1 MNEFD
6 NFFTDE
12 DIATEGLF
20 DKFKKKSDDGNS
32 KYANAKLTQEMRD
45 EVSKDATKIDL
56 LRREIEKISNDW
68 FAKANQKAFLTG
80 IVKDYLQFNHTSMKE
95 YARDMKTLD
104 DSGHFPIP
112 IARLDTTKVPE
123 DKLDAAKESFQEWFE
138 RYKSII
144 DTFKKDKS
152 GDFSKL
158 CYEKAS
164 MHQDS
169 IHVMAG
175 WKVSTESL
183 EQAKESISLYKEEF
197 TMNDFDDIFADED
210 IATEGAFGNAMS
222 AMITINAVEKMDEK
236 MFPNGWYVTKEDTKT
251 ILAAIN
257 AAKNVLELE
266 IPKCIDKYGIDESD
280 VRITC
285 NSASN
290 FTDVKNARAI
300 KIPLF
305 TINAHAKGY
314 LRTVN
319 HLQFAAERAVHG
331 INRAIEIK
339 LDVDDNPNW
348 ANIEMIYHPTGDV
361 AKESIDT
368 EFNDFFDAD
377 DDIANE
383 AIGDKKTRVFQI
395 TAADKKRCITAC
407 KAAKTALKRDIPIIA
422 DKYGFSPKDV
432 EISKDL
438 NTTSI
443 NDISADK
450 LIFNLFSF
458 DTSVK
463 GLTIGHTKI
472 FNNVKK
478 AIKDACPMMEVK
490 PDPRGKSYVV
500 YMEYTPTGKD
510 VTKQYKKDAGMESID
525 ASFDG
530 IFDDFAF
537 ESVATNLKRDLQD
550 DPEEAMSLKSM
561 YNVYMNEDALKKYE
575 EKYDQLKH
583 INKNAENLRGHMYFM
598 NGELVA
604 FISVEYKSGKTWIDT
619 LEVVKKFRGNKLS
632 FQLLDVAVRKFHAT
646 DLRVNKDN
654 EKAIG
659 IFKTYGFKT
668 YDRKGNWIYMTLR
681 ADAKEI
687 ENKET
692 EKAQPVTANL
702 KSDTIKEAKQQ
713 TANEAAMDVEG
724 FDEFLM
730 MCLESANGVK
740 SVDDLLDEAKVTLNK
755 KLKTVEDCEAYLEVI
770 KNESAKFNE
779 ACSCLI
785 SAYAKYN
792 HSKKERADTIDLK
805 KTTSAAIL
813 LLNQNCRALNVRL
826 GDIAH
831 KDGEEI
837 SRNDIKRFGQY
848 VAGIRKITNEIKD
861 ARKKGIALEYAL
873 PDDEIEDADIALES
887 AAAAEEFFEFMDSED
902 AEPAQEQYTSDS
914 YDDDEDWGLL

>member
-6 NFFTDE
+6 DLFTDE

-20 DKFKKKSDDGNS
+20 GKMFNKHKSNNSILQNTYENIFDYYRDAMAGKFEN
-32 KYANAKLTQEMRD
+32 
-45 EVSKDATKIDL
+45 
-56 LRREIEKISNDW
+56 
-68 FAKANQKAFLTG
+68 AFLTELYTPETAEELSQYKAA
-80 IVKDYLQFNHTSMKE
+80 IEVARKTAQKAINNVCSRYNISKDVFFIPSYNTGNMNAGHVVVFAASEGMLFN
-95 YARDMKTLD
+95 YASKLSQTNI
-104 DSGHFPIP
+104 S
-112 IARLDTTKVPE
+112 RLDSAGINIPNDMENTMKPE
-123 DKLDAAKESFQEWFE
+123 AKRACQLVQ
-138 RYKSII
+138 II
-144 DTFKKDKS
+144 YNDIIT
-152 GDFSKL
+152 
-158 CYEKAS
+158 
-164 MHQDS
+164 
-169 IHVMAG
+169 
-175 WKVSTESL
+175 SL
-183 EQAKESISLYKEEF
+183 ENYRNIVYPDLWISGYDAYILIEIYWKNAGAANESISSYKEEF
-197 TMNDFDDIFADED
+197 NMNEYD
-210 IATEGAFGNAMS
+210 S
-222 AMITINAVEKMDEK
+222 
-236 MFPNGWYVTKEDTKT
+236 
-251 ILAAIN
+251 
-257 AAKNVLELE
+257 
-266 IPKCIDKYGIDESD
+266 
-280 VRITC
+280 
-285 NSASN
+285 
-290 FTDVKNARAI
+290 
-300 KIPLF
+300 LF
-305 TINAHAKGY
+305 T
-314 LRTVN
+314 
-319 HLQFAAERAVHG
+319 
-331 INRAIEIK
+331 
-339 LDVDDNPNW
+339 
-348 ANIEMIYHPTGDV
+348 
-361 AKESIDT
+361 
-368 EFNDFFDAD
+368 D

-383 AIGDKKTRVFQI
+383 AIGDKKTRVFQV

-407 KAAKTALKRDIPIIA
+407 KAAKAALKRDIPIIA

-443 NDISADK
+443 NAISADK

-490 PDPRGKSYVV
+490 PDPRGKSYIV

-604 FISVEYKSGKTWIDT
+604 FVSVEYKSGKTWIDT

-668 YDRKGNWIYMTLR
+668 YDHKGNWLYMTLR

-713 TANEAAMDVEG
+713 SANEAAMDVEG

-730 MCLESANGVK
+730 MCLESANGIK

-755 KLKTVEDCEAYLEVI
+755 KLKTVDDCEAYLEVI

-792 HSKKERADTIDLK
+792 HSKKERADTIELK

-848 VAGIRKITNEIKD
+848 VAGLRKITNEIKD
-861 ARKKGIALEYAL
+861 ARKKGIALEYTL
-873 PDDEIEDADIALES
+873 PDDEIDDADMVLES

-902 AEPAQEQYTSDS
+902 AEPAQEQSDS
-914 YDDDEDWGLL
+914 YSYDDEDWDTL